1 MQLSNQ
7 KLEIVTSLK
16 NLNDS
21 QTQKVLTYIRSLS
34 NVQAD
39 IKGISKREAMRQI
52 SQALTGQLSQPSF

>member
-21 QTQKVLTYIRSLS
+21 QTRKVLSYIRSLS
-34 NVQAD
+34 AARSET
-39 IKGISKREAMRQI
+39 KEISKTEAMRQI
-52 SQALTGQLSQPSF
+52 SQALNGQRFL